1 MRLLISPVR
10 FNWQNKL
17 LYDADLIYA
26 HPIYFNVYQ
35 TQLLLKPPVDR
46 YPFSR
51 LTFFILVFP
60 DVDFSS

>member
-1 MRLLISPVR
+1 MQLLISPVR

-46 YPFSR
+46 HPFSH

-60 DVDFSS
+60 DVDFS